1 MQCEMYNENSDS
13 KLNLTPKERLE
24 SLGKIVIDWQ
34 SDHSIHR
41 WGTYICEGA
50 MIYKDGE
57 LFLDRHPD
65 AVRGYDYT
73 REEIIHDLLVK
84 LGYEVVYIEE
94 TNSD

>member
-34 SDHSIHR
+34 TDFCHNDL
-41 WGTYICEGA
+41 CEGA

-65 AVRGYDYT
+65 VVRGYDYT
-73 REEIIHDLLVK
+73 REEIMHDLLVK
-84 LGYEVVYIEE
+84 LGYEVEYIEE